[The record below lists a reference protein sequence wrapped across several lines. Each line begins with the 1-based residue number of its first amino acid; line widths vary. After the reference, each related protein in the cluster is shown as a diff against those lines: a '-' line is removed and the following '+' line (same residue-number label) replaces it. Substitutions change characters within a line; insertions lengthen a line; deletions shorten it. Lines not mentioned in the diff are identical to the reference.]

1 MNFRSDFALFQQQ
14 PELVYLDSA
23 SSCQVPESVVG
34 AMSDYLRGHHANV
47 HRGNYRLSQTATE
60 RYEQSRQ
67 RIADFLV
74 TTAQQVV
81 FTQGTTD
88 GLNRLAA
95 GLAARVQRGDNVVV
109 SLAEH
114 HANLLPWQRVC
125 QQRGAELRVLPLDS
139 RGRIVAGTALI
150 DAKTK
155 VVALTHASNVL
166 GVVNPLDEVT
176 SRAREVGALVVIDAA
191 QTAAHLPLA
200 PDRMNI
206 DALVFSAHKVYGPTG
221 VGALWMTPELAAT
234 LPLYQVGGGIVTQVT
249 TQHSD
254 YVSGI
259 QRFEP
264 GTPNLV
270 GIAGFVAALDYLEQA
285 RAQGSA
291 GYLQGLMTDL
301 FTMLN
306 EFPMLRC
313 LPHGDGRVP
322 VVSVTS
328 DDPDM
333 HPNDI
338 AMLLDQQ
345 DIAVRSGHHCAQPL
359 LHSLSQQGCLRFS
372 LGVYNQTADIQRLH
386 EGLSKALDLLS

>member
-1 MNFRSDFALFQQQ
+1 MNFRSDFALFHQQ
-14 PELVYLDSA
+14 PDLVYLDSA
-23 SSCQVPESVVG
+23 SSCQVPEAVVT
-34 AMSDYLRGHHANV
+34 AMSEYLRGHHANV
-47 HRGNYRLSQTATE
+47 HRGNYRLSQAATE
-60 RYEQSRQ
+60 RYEQARQ
-67 RIADFLV
+67 RLADFLA
-74 TTAQQVV
+74 TSAQQVV
-81 FTQGTTD
+81 FTHGTTD

-95 GLAARVQRGDNVVV
+95 GLAARVNRGDNVVV

-114 HANLLPWQRVC
+114 HANLLPWQRLC
-125 QQRGAELRVLPLDS
+125 QQRGAELRVLPLD
-139 RGRIVAGTALI
+139 RQGRVVASTGLI
-150 DAKTK
+150 DAQTK

-166 GVVNPLDEVT
+166 GVVNPLAEVT
-176 SRAREVGALVVIDAA
+176 TLARQVGALVVIDAA

-200 PDRMNI
+200 PDNMHI

-221 VGALWMTPELAAT
+221 VGALWMSPELAAT

-249 TQHSD
+249 TQHCE

-270 GIAGFVAALDYLEQA
+270 GIAGFVAALDYLEQV
-285 RAQGSA
+285 RVQGSPD
-291 GYLQGLMTDL
+291 YLRGLMAEL

-313 LPHGDGRVP
+313 LPHGDGQVP
-322 VVSVTS
+322 VVSVTC
-328 DDPDM
+328 DDPDL

-345 DIAVRSGHHCAQPL
+345 NIAVRSGHHCAQPL
-359 LHSLSQQGCLRFS
+359 LQSLSQHGGLRFS
-372 LGVYNQTADIQRLH
+372 LGVYNQTTDIQRLH
-386 EGLSKALDLLS
+386 EGLTKALDLLS

>member
-14 PELVYLDSA
+14 PALVYLDSA
-23 SSCQVPESVVG
+23 SSCQVPEAVVG
-34 AMSDYLRGHHANV
+34 AMSDYLRGQHANV
-47 HRGNYRLSQTATE
+47 HRGNYRLSQEATE
-60 RYEQSRQ
+60 RYELARQ
-67 RIADFLV
+67 RLADFLA

-81 FTQGTTD
+81 MTHGTTD

-95 GLAARVQRGDNVVV
+95 GLAERVNRGDNVVV

-114 HANLLPWQRVC
+114 HANLLPWQRLC

-139 RGRIVAGTALI
+139 HGRVVASTELI
-150 DAKTK
+150 DAQTK
-155 VVALTHASNVL
+155 VVAVTHASNVL
-166 GVVNPLDEVT
+166 GVVNPLAEVT
-176 SRAREVGALVVIDAA
+176 KLARQVGAFVVIDAA

-200 PDRMNI
+200 PDSMNI

-221 VGALWMTPELAAT
+221 VGALWMSPELAAT

-249 TQHSD
+249 TQHSE

-270 GIAGFVAALDYLEQA
+270 GIAGFMAALDYLEQV

-291 GYLQGLMTDL
+291 DYLQGLMAEL
-301 FTMLN
+301 FAMLKAC
-306 EFPMLRC
+306 PWLRV
-313 LPHGDGRVP
+313 LPHGDGQVP

-338 AMLLDQQ
+338 AMLLNQQ

-359 LHSLSQQGCLRFS
+359 MQSLSRQGGLRFS
-372 LGVYNQTADIQRLH
+372 LGVYNQTTDIQRLH

>member
-23 SSCQVPESVVG
+23 SSCQVPEAVVG
-34 AMSDYLRGHHANV
+34 AMSDYLRGQHANV
-47 HRGNYRLSQTATE
+47 HRGNYRLSQEATE
-60 RYEQSRQ
+60 RYELARQ
-67 RIADFLV
+67 RLADFLA

-81 FTQGTTD
+81 MTHGTTD

-95 GLAARVQRGDNVVV
+95 GLAERVNRGDNVVV

-114 HANLLPWQRVC
+114 HANLLPWQRLC

-139 RGRIVAGTALI
+139 DGRVMASTKLI
-150 DAKTK
+150 DAQTK
-155 VVALTHASNVL
+155 VVAVTHASNVL
-166 GVVNPLDEVT
+166 GVVNPLTEVT
-176 SRAREVGALVVIDAA
+176 ELARQVGAFVVIDAA

-200 PDRMNI
+200 PDSMNI

-221 VGALWMTPELAAT
+221 VGALWMSPELAAT

-249 TQHSD
+249 TQHSE

-270 GIAGFVAALDYLEQA
+270 GIAGFMAALDYLEQV

-291 GYLQGLMTDL
+291 DYLQGLMAEL
-301 FTMLN
+301 FAMLKA
-306 EFPMLRC
+306 FPLLRV
-313 LPHGDGRVP
+313 LPHGDGQVP

-359 LHSLSQQGCLRFS
+359 MQSLSQQGGLRFS